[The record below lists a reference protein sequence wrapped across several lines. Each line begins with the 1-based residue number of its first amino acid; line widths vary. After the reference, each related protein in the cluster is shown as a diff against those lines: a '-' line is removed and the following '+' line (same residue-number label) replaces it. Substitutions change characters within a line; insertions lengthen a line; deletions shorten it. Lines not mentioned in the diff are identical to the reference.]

1 MDFIEY
7 LKKFLDDNFDK
18 NTGDFLNEVLISE
31 DVNGVSHQI
40 KIQKAELFPRNT
52 ADIKWDT
59 NYGEVFIKDKFTIVE
74 QRVMPDGEVLI
85 DNFYS
90 LRIDELDGESTDLN
104 ILNEKM
110 EKGGIDQ
117 VINDYVV
124 EQQGDVIPDTPS
136 NVVDL
141 DNQVV
146 IDTEYGTGRDITVT
160 VDKNGNVVLFR
171 GTDDPNRGINV
182 NFESQVGR
190 GEVGYGKG
198 NYFSPNP
205 QYARNYARGGRK
217 LYGYSTDIKPN
228 EILNFKT
235 KISKNI
241 ELAKKLGVEDIYWD
255 KSNPNYQRNITWYDL
270 FTEVDKED
278 VWNEAIGDYEV
289 TKKSKYGRSWFQ
301 NNIDIFK
308 DNGVKAFITTE
319 IGEARYTKA
328 EIFPLVTETN
338 NLNIKPVVQYNV
350 DGAGV
355 DLSQFTEIP
364 LDTPTTV
371 AGAEVIDEIEGIQ
384 RETVEKL
391 RNANDAFVAEQV
403 DDIMARKINEVLPFV
418 DTSLSRA
425 EAIGISITGPQIT
438 TSADPTLNTFIDDI
452 EKITGQT
459 LDITEKRKLRQFMYD
474 VARGS
479 DNLLDDA
486 KSFITDLRDGV
497 DNSKLNNPGYK
508 IWKNWQHSGAFR
520 PDFKPLRDRT
530 LNELIVFPPPPFVS
544 LVNGLEVSGESINFT
559 AISDANVNIPEG
571 IDRPSNFP
579 FYEETKKLKQVDFP
593 KIYHGS
599 NTLRLLDSVNQGAN
613 VDKFLH
619 GGTYKAAVDRSTG
632 AFANQSISSLANTLD
647 SYIAVDILGE
657 QGEVVDFYNQL
668 IRSQELRGQE
678 VDYEKVKQLYKKTIY
693 YNLTTDRDYK
703 SAVNISGYWDNNNL
717 KVSVVWKQD
726 GNNVNGGS
734 IYDYRADDFATINFD
749 EKLNYIDSDIRQV
762 NWKEAIGQK
771 INDPYTPSYVYEI
784 QPKPTANIL
793 ELKGGYIFTNKNGG
807 GTAFGS
813 DTLLNELENFNKTG
827 YGSRLDF
834 FDIDYVERGT
844 FADMYD
850 AITNKNTTALSRLEK
865 ISREDFLNEIRK
877 ADIIAYVNDV
887 EDPGS
892 ISYAVANYDEV
903 DIIRMSEAD
912 QAQFQIDV
920 DNRSYE
926 VNNTPYT
933 LLDDMDQEIDLSN
946 SAYNQYQTNNI
957 DRFNQTTN
965 KTYKNFYDQ
974 RIANFEQN
982 IKPNITMLGD
992 GTGMGPGAALANN
1005 TAEFV
1010 NQLPIEQTLKDKTI
1024 ERISKHTAGLA
1035 AKAAT
1040 PDPLQ
1045 ALDIYEDFVILA
1057 GLAYAFAPDID
1068 TFVKNQANNML
1079 ETMAGA
1085 AGYKVKL
1092 QDFEYDWERVSDT
1105 MDWVESVSPTD
1116 IVIKKV
1122 GELATGAAETGM
1134 VTGFGYIPKDLS
1146 STLGNTLATATTTK
1160 EKERDPM
1167 YDRIKRTFSG
1177 QY

>member
-1 MDFIEY
+1 MDFTEY
-7 LKKFLDDNFDK
+7 IKKFLDDNFDK
-18 NTGDFLNEVLISE
+18 NTGDLLNEVLISE

-40 KIQKAELFPRNT
+40 KIQKAELFPRDT
-52 ADIKWDT
+52 ANIKWDT
-59 NYGEVFIKDKFTIVE
+59 MRGEAFIKQYFTIVE
-74 QRVMPDGEVLI
+74 QRVMPDGEVLE

-90 LRIDELDGESTDLN
+90 LGIDELDGESTDLN
-104 ILNEKM
+104 ILDEKM
-110 EKGGIDQ
+110 KKGGIDQ

-124 EQQGDVIPDTPS
+124 EQQGNVIPDTPS
-136 NVVDL
+136 SAAADIVPDDVSS
-141 DNQVV
+141 
-146 IDTEYGTGRDITVT
+146 IDTP
-160 VDKNGNVVLFR
+160 K
-171 GTDDPNRGINV
+171 
-182 NFESQVGR
+182 
-190 GEVGYGKG
+190 
-198 NYFSPNP
+198 
-205 QYARNYARGGRK
+205 
-217 LYGYSTDIKPN
+217 
-228 EILNFKT
+228 
-235 KISKNI
+235 
-241 ELAKKLGVEDIYWD
+241 
-255 KSNPNYQRNITWYDL
+255 
-270 FTEVDKED
+270 
-278 VWNEAIGDYEV
+278 
-289 TKKSKYGRSWFQ
+289 
-301 NNIDIFK
+301 
-308 DNGVKAFITTE
+308 
-319 IGEARYTKA
+319 
-328 EIFPLVTETN
+328 
-338 NLNIKPVVQYNV
+338 
-350 DGAGV
+350 
-355 DLSQFTEIP
+355 
-364 LDTPTTV
+364 
-371 AGAEVIDEIEGIQ
+371 
-384 RETVEKL
+384 
-391 RNANDAFVAEQV
+391 
-403 DDIMARKINEVLPFV
+403 
-418 DTSLSRA
+418 
-425 EAIGISITGPQIT
+425 
-438 TSADPTLNTFIDDI
+438 
-452 EKITGQT
+452 
-459 LDITEKRKLRQFMYD
+459 
-474 VARGS
+474 
-479 DNLLDDA
+479 
-486 KSFITDLRDGV
+486 
-497 DNSKLNNPGYK
+497 
-508 IWKNWQHSGAFR
+508 
-520 PDFKPLRDRT
+520 
-530 LNELIVFPPPPFVS
+530 
-544 LVNGLEVSGESINFT
+544 
-559 AISDANVNIPEG
+559 
-571 IDRPSNFP
+571 NFP
-579 FYEETKKLKQVDFP
+579 FYEKETNKLKQVDFP

-599 NTLRLLDSVNQGAN
+599 DTLKLLDSVNQNAFK
-613 VDKFLH
+613 DKFLH

-657 QGEVVDFYNQL
+657 QGDVVDFYNQL

-678 VDYEKVKQLYKKTIY
+678 VDFEKVKQLYKKTIY

-749 EKLNYIDSDIRQV
+749 EKLNYIDSDIRQI

-784 QPKPTANIL
+784 KPKSTANIL
-793 ELKGGYIFTNKNGG
+793 ELKGGYVFTNKSGG

-813 DTLLNELENFNKTG
+813 DTLLNEIETLNKTG

-834 FDIDYVERGT
+834 YDIDYVERGT

-850 AITNKNTTALSRLEK
+850 AIANKNPTALSRLEK
-865 ISREDFLNEIRK
+865 ISRPDFLNEIRE

-892 ISYAVANYDEV
+892 ISYAVANFDEV

-912 QAQFQIDV
+912 QAKFQIDV

-957 DRFNQTTN
+957 DRFEQTT
-965 KTYKNFYDQ
+965 KRTYKNFYDQ

-1024 ERISKHTAGLA
+1024 ERIGKHTAGLA

-1045 ALDIYEDFVILA
+1045 ALDIYEDFVMLA

-1122 GELATGAAETGM
+1122 GEVVTGAAETGM

-1146 STLGNTLATATTTK
+1146 STLGNTLTTATTTK